1 MIEET
6 IENFI
11 VQGAVKLAIINTG
24 VSTEPVIRI
33 AVREILE
40 RSGIRVP
47 VADIR
52 RLGKSA
58 DLLMQQKLGG
68 HGDEHETSLMLAI
81 KPEAVRMDEAQTD
94 YGHLLDAP
102 RTVFDLPAIFD
113 PNPASGIDYSAAGDS
128 RRPHLG
134 HGRKGACGAGR
145 HGSRSGG
152 RASDFVPGSGSVTD
166 STGYDVLVIGCGYAG
181 AMSALAAQRAGAS
194 VCVLEKAPH
203 PGGISI
209 CSAGGLRIARNADD
223 ALRYLEATNA
233 GRTPRAVLAGLAHGM
248 TRLPDRVRGLG

>member
-1 MIEET
+1 MRGAWLEDLTWPQAREWIAAGRVIVLPVGAISKEHGHHLPLNTDYLLARAFARGVLDALPVLAAPVVSAGYYPAFRHYPGSQHLEPTTFQAVIEET

-11 VQGAVKLAIINTG
+11 AQGAVKLAIINTG

-113 PNPASGIDYSAAGDS
+113 PNPASGIDYSAAGIRGDPTLAS
-128 RRPHLG
+128 AE
-134 HGRKGACGAGR
+134 KG
-145 HGSRSGG
+145 
-152 RASDFVPGSGSVTD
+152 
-166 STGYDVLVIGCGYAG
+166 
-181 AMSALAAQRAGAS
+181 
-194 VCVLEKAPH
+194 
-203 PGGISI
+203 
-209 CSAGGLRIARNADD
+209 
-223 ALRYLEATNA
+223 
-233 GRTPRAVLAGLAHGM
+233 RAVLAATVRDLVEGLQLLYPEA
-248 TRLPDRVRGLG
+248 VQ